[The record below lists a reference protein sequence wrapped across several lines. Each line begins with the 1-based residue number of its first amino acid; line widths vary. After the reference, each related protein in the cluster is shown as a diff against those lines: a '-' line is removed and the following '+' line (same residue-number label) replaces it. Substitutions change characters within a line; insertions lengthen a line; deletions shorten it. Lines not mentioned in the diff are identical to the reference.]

1 MEKKEQTQDKPNYQ
15 KEFKEEFTILV
26 VDDQLTNIKLI
37 IGMLKKTGELYK
49 LEQALDG
56 RSALRI
62 AEMKGPDLIIMDWEM
77 PKLSG
82 IETIKLLKENE
93 RTRNIPVIMATG
105 VMTSSENLRKAMN
118 AGAVDYIR
126 KPIDHVE
133 LSARVHSAL
142 LLGESKK
149 EIKRRKKELE
159 NLNETLFLLNDTL
172 EEKNQ
177 ELYKA
182 VITDSLTAV
191 YNRGYLMEFL
201 SKEFSRCKR
210 HGLPLS
216 CAMMDIDYFK
226 GINDNHGHLVGD
238 CVLKKLAAQVK
249 GIIRHEDIYGRYGGE
264 EFLLILPNSS
274 EESSR
279 IAAEKIRF
287 NIENT
292 PFSCDGMT
300 LDIRISIGVADNN
313 IGKPKTADQL
323 VNQADKA
330 LYEAKHRGRNQ
341 TVSYSQLKQ

>member
-1 MEKKEQTQDKPNYQ
+1 MTDNNIDKPSYQ
-15 KEFKEEFTILV
+15 KEYEEEHSILV
-26 VDDQLTNIKLI
+26 VDDQLTNVKLI

-62 AEMKGPDLIIMDWEM
+62 AEKKTPDLIIMDWEM
-77 PKLSG
+77 PGLNG
-82 IETIKLLKENE
+82 IETIELLKQNE
-93 RTRNIPVIMATG
+93 KTKDIPVIMATG

-142 LLGESKK
+142 LLGESQK
-149 EIKRRKKELE
+149 EVTRRKEELE
-159 NLNETLFLLNDTL
+159 NLNETLFLLNETL

-182 VITDSLTAV
+182 VITDSLTGV

-210 HGLPLS
+210 HGLILS

-226 GINDNHGHLVGD
+226 AINDTHGHLVGD
-238 CVLKKLAAQVK
+238 LVLQNLTKQVNS
-249 GIIRHEDIYGRYGGE
+249 IIRHEDIYGRYGGE

-274 EESSR
+274 EENAR

-287 NIENT
+287 TIENT
-292 PFSCDGMT
+292 PFTCEGVT
-300 LDIRISIGVADNN
+300 LDVRISIGVADNT
-313 IGKPKTADQL
+313 IGKPKIADQL

-330 LYEAKHRGRNQ
+330 LYEAKRRGRNQ
-341 TVSYSQLKQ
+341 TVSFSQLKS